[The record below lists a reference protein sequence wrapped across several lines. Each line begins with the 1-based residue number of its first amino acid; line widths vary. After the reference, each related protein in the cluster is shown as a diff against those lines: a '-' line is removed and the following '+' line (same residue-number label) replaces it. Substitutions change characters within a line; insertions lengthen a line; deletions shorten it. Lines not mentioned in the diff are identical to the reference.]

1 MTHHSHHTS
10 TDDSSTSP
18 KKRRH
23 ELELRNAEADTFL
36 LAAWYEHLQMAGR
49 LKTAMARGASLAEI
63 TELNAKIT
71 RTGLTIAHVLALVA
85 IDATR
90 NSPGEGAGGAAYT
103 LSGKYNVAVGADRT
117 RQAAGHVDLTG
128 GGMIIAPCYPVWT
141 CFCTQLRDCVSR
153 PHDTVLRRVA
163 SSTTRAK
170 QGKRNDTRR
179 ARVRSTDMNNIRLF
193 MYSFLVVQ
201 TNPIARRALRA
212 FPKAPRCR

>member
-1 MTHHSHHTS
+1 M
-10 TDDSSTSP
+10 
-18 KKRRH
+18 
-23 ELELRNAEADTFL
+23 ELRNAEADTFL

-117 RQAAGHVDLTG
+117 RQAAGHVDLAG
-128 GGMIIAPCYPVWT
+128 GGMIIAPCPRVDM
-141 CFCTQLRDCVSR
+141 LL
-153 PHDTVLRRVA
+153 HTVE
-163 SSTTRAK
+163 
-170 QGKRNDTRR
+170 
-179 ARVRSTDMNNIRLF
+179 RLC
-193 MYSFLVVQ
+193 L
-201 TNPIARRALRA
+201 TP
-212 FPKAPRCR
+212 P